1 MVTVVYDHEFPYPHD
16 MDGARYPRLTLRGS
30 NPGDPAQAIDFEAY
44 LDSGAQRS
52 LLNGWIASSIGIDP
66 LGGPPLSYEPT
77 AGNALT
83 ATLHTIRLEHSELG
97 TFELE
102 VGFSSAPIRRN
113 LLGRDFFNL
122 VQIGFREHQLT
133 LYVTTAP

>member
-1 MVTVVYDHEFPYPHD
+1 MVTVVYDHEFAYPHD
-16 MDGARYPRLTLRGS
+16 MDGTRYPRLTLRGS
-30 NPGDPAQAIDFEAY
+30 NPADLAQAVDFEVY

-52 LLNGWIASSIGIDP
+52 LLNGWIATSIGIDP
-66 LGGPPLSYEPT
+66 LQGLPLSYEPT
-77 AGNALT
+77 VGIALT
-83 ATLHTIRLEHSELG
+83 ATLHTIRLDHSNLG

-102 VGFSSAPIRRN
+102 VGFSSGPIRRN

-133 LYVTTAP
+133 FYVTTAP